1 MRVRPFFWLLL
12 AASSIGIL
20 IFAATIQEH
29 VPAVMQVHIDQ
40 QHPAPVG
47 LTTVELHLA
56 DTQGLP
62 IEEARIFSSA
72 NMTNMDMVAQQSGV
86 KYLGQGNYA
95 AQLPLYMAGPWAISI
110 RAEAEGFD
118 ALHHAVLVQV
128 H

>member
-12 AASSIGIL
+12 ATSCIGIL
-20 IFAATIQEH
+20 IFAATVQEH

-40 QHPAPVG
+40 QYPTSTG
-47 LTTVELHLA
+47 LTTVKLHLA

-72 NMTNMDMVAQQSGV
+72 NMTNMDMVVHQINA

-95 AQLPLYMAGPWAISI
+95 AQLQLYMAGPWAINI
-110 RAEAEGFD
+110 RAQAEGFD
-118 ALHHAVLVQV
+118 TLHQTLLVQV
-128 H
+128 Q

>member
-12 AASSIGIL
+12 AASCIGIL

-29 VPAVMQVHIDQ
+29 VPEVMQVHIGQ
-40 QHPAPVG
+40 HHPAPVG

-72 NMTNMDMVAQQSGV
+72 NMTNMDMVVDHCTGNFAWSTDQCTPAPGKLSPALLPAL
-86 KYLGQGNYA
+86 YYQGGKRRKN
-95 AQLPLYMAGPWAISI
+95 
-110 RAEAEGFD
+110 
-118 ALHHAVLVQV
+118 
-128 H
+128 